1 MSKILE
7 MRQKRADLWDKAKAF
22 LDEHEGENGLMSAEE
37 SADGRVVFDPY
48 APGKVP
54 GWKLPELEAE
64 LVLCSHGHTDHSWAE
79 GVTLSG
85 RPFTGSVTQI
95 PSFHADRGGALR
107 GENTISVVEA
117 EDLRIAHM
125 GDIGCMLTAEQLSAL
140 GRVDLMMI
148 PVGGHYTVDAR
159 GAREIVQAVKPG
171 IVIPMHFRGRGFGFP
186 VIGKVEPFLKFAGN
200 VKEIEGM
207 SYTVDL
213 ADAPATIVF
222 SAR

>member
-1 MSKILE
+1 MKITWYGHACFAL
-7 MRQKRADLWDKAKAF
+7 
-22 LDEHEGENGLMSAEE
+22 E

-79 GVTLSG
+79 GVMLSG

-95 PSFHADRGGALR
+95 PSFHDDRGGALR

-159 GAREIVQAVKPG
+159 EAWEIVQAVKPG

>member
-1 MSKILE
+1 MKITWYGHACFAL
-7 MRQKRADLWDKAKAF
+7 
-22 LDEHEGENGLMSAEE
+22 E

-95 PSFHADRGGALR
+95 PSFHDDRGGALR

-125 GDIGCMLTAEQLSAL
+125 GDIGCMLLAEQIAVL

-159 GAREIVQAVKPG
+159 EAWEIVQAVKPG